1 MMIPMEPRRIPSSHR
16 RLLAIAVKA
25 VHAGERA
32 ALAHFD
38 HERMA
43 ASAYKKHREIVTK
56 GDTASNKAI
65 IAVLKKL
72 TPTIPI
78 CSEEGADIKA
88 DRLAKIDVAW
98 VLDPIDGT
106 SNYSVRLPLWG
117 ISLALVSHGVPIVG
131 VIALP
136 SINQLYT
143 AVREGGAWMGRRRLS
158 VSRTKQLRDAVA
170 LMCYG
175 YLDAERRR
183 GMSISDRFTPHVH
196 VARRLGAAVVESTWV
211 ASGRADFSILNG
223 VHPWDVAAGALIV
236 REAGG
241 RVITLNGREWTILDK
256 DIIFTT
262 PFLAPKVLRIL
273 RSR

>member
-1 MMIPMEPRRIPSSHR
+1 MKPPRISPSHR

-25 VHAGERA
+25 VRAGERA
-32 ALAHFD
+32 ALAHFGP
-38 HERMA
+38 ERME
-43 ASAYKKHREIVTK
+43 ASALKKHREIVTK
-56 GDTASNKAI
+56 GDTASNAAI
-65 IAVLKKL
+65 IKVLKKM
-72 TPTIPI
+72 TPSIPI

-88 DRLAKIDVAW
+88 DKLAKIDVAW
-98 VLDPIDGT
+98 VLDPVDGT

-117 ISLALVSHGVPIVG
+117 ISLALISNGVPIVG

-136 SINQLYT
+136 CMNQLFT
-143 AVREGGAWMGRRRLS
+143 AIRGGGAWMGKRRLH
-158 VSRTKQLRDAVA
+158 VSRTKSLRDAVA

-241 RVITLNGREWTILDK
+241 KVVTLSGRDWKISDA
-256 DIIFTT
+256 DIIFA
-262 PFLAPKVLRIL
+262 APALIPAVLRTL
-273 RSR
+273 KR